1 MFQQVE
7 HKRTFYFLEQLIL
20 KNNIHRKATKIEAQ
34 PDGLDFSFAERSDA
48 RTFLLFLKEVVPVTY
63 IDIQSNEQTPYRIK
77 ESRQLLSQD
86 FSSNVVTY
94 KYSYMVNILPIC
106 KDDLIALPKKT
117 AQELV
122 CFQPTEDHFL
132 QGMNPLCI
140 CNKVSNVLSLLDPFT
155 LTQKSLSVER
165 FEAVFEC
172 FLEENILEPFPS
184 SVEQSNAH
192 RVYCT
197 VH

>member
-1 MFQQVE
+1 
-7 HKRTFYFLEQLIL
+7 
-20 KNNIHRKATKIEAQ
+20 
-34 PDGLDFSFAERSDA
+34 
-48 RTFLLFLKEVVPVTY
+48 
-63 IDIQSNEQTPYRIK
+63 
-77 ESRQLLSQD
+77 
-86 FSSNVVTY
+86 
-94 KYSYMVNILPIC
+94 
-106 KDDLIALPKKT
+106 
-117 AQELV
+117 
-122 CFQPTEDHFL
+122 
-132 QGMNPLCI
+132 MNPLCI

-192 RVYCT
+192 RVHRT